1 MSDELDDHEGV
12 GSLLGA
18 PADPGGWAQVPAADE
33 PLPTTEED
41 AVARER
47 GDRGLSDGDIARSSV
62 VMAAGTLASRVLGVA
77 RNTLTAAV
85 VGATGVLAADAWNVA
100 NTLPNI
106 IHLLLAGGILNAV
119 IVPQI
124 ARAMKAEDG
133 GTAYVNRLLTLGLTI
148 LAGATVVL
156 TAASPLLVALYVD
169 PGWPSGATALATT
182 FAFICVP
189 QVFFYG
195 MYTLLGQV
203 LNAAGRFGA
212 FMWAP
217 ALANVVAL
225 AGLAWFY
232 LTDQP
237 FQAPVDQWSPTMIA
251 VLGGTATLSIVLQ
264 ALVLVP
270 SLRRAGFAF
279 RPSWGIR
286 GSGLRGA
293 SRMAMWTFLAL
304 VVAQG
309 GFTVTTRVLTAA
321 TERATRTGLP
331 DTAGL
336 AGYSFVFLIFML
348 PHSLVTVSLVTA
360 LFTRMSTAAADE
372 DTESVR
378 ADLRA
383 GIRTPALLL
392 VPVTAAS
399 IVLAPLITQAVF
411 PLNPRNETDALVGV
425 FVAMI
430 AGLVPYGWLYL
441 VQRVFYALEDGR
453 TPFALQ
459 LLVTGLSIA
468 FTVYGSTRPVGEVAT
483 WVGIGQSVGN
493 LAAALVGFTLLR
505 RALGPLGLRP
515 VLGDLL
521 RLVVAAALAGVI
533 GWAFATTLTMLV
545 GDTLLPGTLV
555 GGGVGIA
562 MLLLTWAV
570 ALLLGVTDAWSAV
583 APVGRVLGA
592 VGRRLPRRRG

>member
-251 VLGGTATLSIVLQ
+251 VLGV
-264 ALVLVP
+264 
-270 SLRRAGFAF
+270 
-279 RPSWGIR
+279 GI
-286 GSGLRGA
+286 
-293 SRMAMWTFLAL
+293 F
-304 VVAQG
+304 
-309 GFTVTTRVLTAA
+309 
-321 TERATRTGLP
+321 
-331 DTAGL
+331 
-336 AGYSFVFLIFML
+336 Y
-348 PHSLVTVSLVTA
+348 
-360 LFTRMSTAAADE
+360 
-372 DTESVR
+372 
-378 ADLRA
+378 
-383 GIRTPALLL
+383 
-392 VPVTAAS
+392 
-399 IVLAPLITQAVF
+399 
-411 PLNPRNETDALVGV
+411 V
-425 FVAMI
+425 FVSWMAI
-430 AGLVPYGWLYL
+430 AGTGPQQSIELAQDPNTSSEIFFGPVRSTYGEWAITL
-441 VQRVFYALEDGR
+441 FNI
-453 TPFALQ
+453 
-459 LLVTGLSIA
+459 LLVTGSFACGMAFHNCASRYLYAMSREGLHAGLQKTLGATHPHHGSPHIA
-468 FTVYGSTRPVGEVAT
+468 SFVQT
-483 WVGIGQSVGN
+483 GITLVLI
-493 LAAALVGFTLLR
+493 LAFFFAGMDPYVHMYTLLAILGTMAILIVQ
-505 RALGPLGLRP
+505 ALCAFS
-515 VLGDLL
+515 
-521 RLVVAAALAGVI
+521 VVAYLLVPLAVGDGALAPALYTGT
-533 GWAFATTLTMLV
+533 APNLQPATST
-545 GDTLLPGTLV
+545 LPG
-555 GGGVGIA
+555 
-562 MLLLTWAV
+562 V
-570 ALLLGVTDAWSAV
+570 AISKADGE
-583 APVGRVLGA
+583 
-592 VGRRLPRRRG
+592 